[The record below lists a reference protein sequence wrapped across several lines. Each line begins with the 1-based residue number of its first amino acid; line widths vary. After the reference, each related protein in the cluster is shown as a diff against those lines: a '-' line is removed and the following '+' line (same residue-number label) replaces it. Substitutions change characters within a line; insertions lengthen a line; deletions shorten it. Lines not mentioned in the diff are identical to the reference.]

1 MQWQFFEKNLNSG
14 EAALIGLNWIRNLS
28 KIVCSANKMS
38 ATTIDKSKS
47 TLPLEAICSNV
58 HVKALTDFVMIP
70 QCMDIQSWK
79 KTKLNDY
86 KAPHI
91 QVVCFN
97 VAHHHVGKATEL
109 GGLNDIPFCLVLIF
123 FFICFKPGQGNSVTW
138 SHARVISPVIKLW
151 KFFLIYEDLFCTD
164 FFHLKETHRDVYKI
178 KKVGFLNLC
187 FSCVTGMLGITLS
200 SSSFIICL
208 LLEIYVDQWMLG
220 LKFCFLWRS
229 FQ

>member
-1 MQWQFFEKNLNSG
+1 MDDKCLDWTTKLMQWQFFEKNLNSG

-79 KTKLNDY
+79 KPKLNDY

-91 QVVCFN
+91 QVVC
-97 VAHHHVGKATEL
+97 L
-109 GGLNDIPFCLVLIF
+109 
-123 FFICFKPGQGNSVTW
+123 
-138 SHARVISPVIKLW
+138 
-151 KFFLIYEDLFCTD
+151 
-164 FFHLKETHRDVYKI
+164 
-178 KKVGFLNLC
+178 
-187 FSCVTGMLGITLS
+187 
-200 SSSFIICL
+200 
-208 LLEIYVDQWMLG
+208 
-220 LKFCFLWRS
+220 
-229 FQ
+229 